1 MNFGGVGGL
10 ELLVIMVV
18 AMLVL
23 GPSRMASTARTLGK
37 VSRELR
43 KGADVIPN
51 FLEEIQ
57 GAPDRDEDDTPEED
71 DAAADAAAPPPGAQP
86 RQRARR
92 PSGGSGDAEKDP
104 ETGA

>member
-23 GPSRMASTARTLGK
+23 GPSRLASTARTLGK

-43 KGADVIPN
+43 KGTEVIPN

-57 GAPDRDEDDTPEED
+57 GAPDRDEDDAPEED
-71 DAAADAAAPPPGAQP
+71 DAAAAPPPGAQP
-86 RQRARR
+86 RRRARR
-92 PSGGSGDAEKDP
+92 PSGRSGDAEKDP
-104 ETGA
+104 EAEA

>member
-23 GPSRMASTARTLGK
+23 GPSRLASTARTLGK

-43 KGADVIPN
+43 KGTEVIPN

-57 GAPDRDEDDTPEED
+57 GAQERDEDDAPEED
-71 DAAADAAAPPPGAQP
+71 DAAAAPPPGAQP
-86 RQRARR
+86 RRRARR
-92 PSGGSGDAEKDP
+92 PSGRSGDAEKDP
-104 ETGA
+104 EAEA

>member
-23 GPSRMASTARTLGK
+23 GPSRLASTARTLGK

-43 KGADVIPN
+43 KGTEVIPN

-57 GAPDRDEDDTPEED
+57 GASERDEEDAPEED
-71 DAAADAAAPPPGAQP
+71 APTEAAAPPPGAQP
-86 RQRARR
+86 RRRARR
-92 PSGGSGDAEKDP
+92 PSGRSGDAEKDP
-104 ETGA
+104 EAEA

>member
-23 GPSRMASTARTLGK
+23 GPSRLASTARTLGK

-43 KGADVIPN
+43 KGTEVIPN

-57 GAPDRDEDDTPEED
+57 GAPERDEDDAPEED
-71 DAAADAAAPPPGAQP
+71 DAAAAPPPGAQP
-86 RQRARR
+86 RRRARR
-92 PSGGSGDAEKDP
+92 PSGMSGDAEKDP
-104 ETGA
+104 EAEA

>member
-23 GPSRMASTARTLGK
+23 GPSRLASTARTLGK

-43 KGADVIPN
+43 KGTEVIPN

-57 GAPDRDEDDTPEED
+57 GASERDEDDAPEED
-71 DAAADAAAPPPGAQP
+71 DAAAAPPPGAQP

-92 PSGGSGDAEKDP
+92 PSGRSGDAEKDP
-104 ETGA
+104 EAEA

>member
-23 GPSRMASTARTLGK
+23 GPSRLASTARTLGK

-43 KGADVIPN
+43 KGTEVIPN

-57 GAPDRDEDDTPEED
+57 GASERDEDDAPEED
-71 DAAADAAAPPPGAQP
+71 DAAAAPPPGAQP
-86 RQRARR
+86 RRRARR
-92 PSGGSGDAEKDP
+92 PSGRSGDAEKDP
-104 ETGA
+104 EAEA

>member
-23 GPSRMASTARTLGK
+23 GPSRLASTARTLGK

-43 KGADVIPN
+43 KGTEVIPN

-57 GAPDRDEDDTPEED
+57 GASERDEEDAPEED
-71 DAAADAAAPPPGAQP
+71 DAAAAAPPGAQP
-86 RQRARR
+86 RRRARR
-92 PSGGSGDAEKDP
+92 PSGRSGDAEKDP
-104 ETGA
+104 EAEA

>member
-43 KGADVIPN
+43 KGAEVIPN

-57 GAPDRDEDDTPEED
+57 GAPEREED
-71 DAAADAAAPPPGAQP
+71 DAPEEDDAAAPPPGAQP